1 MSQEIQERAIT
12 IRIREDTLNLMYA
25 IALVTGQVVGEVLKT
40 AIEKFVE
47 EAKKDEDFI
56 RKVEEFRRKEA
67 EVFAVLL
74 GIEPSDATQLQ
85 NVSLLDAYRRY

>member
-1 MSQEIQERAIT
+1 MSQEKSVT
-12 IRIREDTLNLMYA
+12 IRLPLDTIYLMQA
-25 IALVTGQVVGEVLKT
+25 IAMVTDQVVGEVLKT

-47 EAKKDEDFI
+47 EAKKDEDLI

-74 GIEPSDATQLQ
+74 GIEPTS
-85 NVSLLDAYRRY
+85 